1 MPIEK
6 LEDDPDKKPE
16 RRKLT
21 QEQKA
26 FLLETP
32 MWDRLQSSIAA
43 GVFGGA
49 LDRYPGPGHG
59 FVPETALLADV
70 PYNDAPDRTAR
81 ATQELAER
89 AAETAELTKQLA
101 AAMVESLA
109 LSKQA
114 REDGRASAESSRRY
128 AVQSL
133 VIGYASAALA
143 LASAV
148 VAVIALAR

>member
-1 MPIEK
+1 MPEEEPDEK
-6 LEDDPDKKPE
+6 RE

-21 QEQKA
+21 QKTKQ

-32 MWDRLQSSIAA
+32 MWDRLEDSITA
-43 GVFGGA
+43 GAFSGV

-59 FVPETALLADV
+59 IVPEPVPLPDM

-133 VIGYASAALA
+133 VIGYTFAVIA

-148 VAVIALAR
+148 VAVIALLP